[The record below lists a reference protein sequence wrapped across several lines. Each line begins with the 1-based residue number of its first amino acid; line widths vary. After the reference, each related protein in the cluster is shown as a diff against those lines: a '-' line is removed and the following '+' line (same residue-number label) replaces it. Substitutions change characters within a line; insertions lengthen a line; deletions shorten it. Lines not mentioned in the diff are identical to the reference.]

1 MARPRKQTYQNL
13 YDARMRAAGVPS
25 RERVSR
31 AIEAGLR
38 EAISMEMRNAKL
50 ADRWLPTVYEAALF
64 DLKKDD
70 RLDARAAEK
79 KLRIA
84 LGLKV
89 DNAVK

>member
-1 MARPRKQTYQNL
+1 MAKPRKQNYQNL
-13 YDARMRAAGVPS
+13 YDARQRHAGVPT
-25 RERVSR
+25 RERVRR

-50 ADRWLPTVYEAALF
+50 ADRWLPTVYQAALF

-84 LGLKV
+84 LGLKI
-89 DNAVK
+89 DIAGK